1 MTPAIWRTYDPRLQ
15 SPGWHERFPGVSGDN
30 RQNLTWRNRFIGAV
44 PKIHN
49 FYSSTEDVLGSYEGE
64 APSTSLGA
72 AAVVVMNGAA
82 PTAYVWVYQ
91 EKAKGNRQDYYLPF
105 LGSFHTGGTYMG
117 WGMNL
122 KDPLLSGDP
131 PHWKWVNSF
140 DYIGRKIK
148 TSAEIG
154 GVSDSVLQR
163 HPVFEPGWGVVKN
176 QEQQENPVSNVSPAS
191 YAPSWIYDLYGATS
205 GSTLAGA
212 KTSANHAQL
221 LAEAI
226 PAQSWA
232 AGSRNVPALEERNYN
247 MPSLYAGPGW
257 PRSSINGVREWRHSD
272 MREVAYLY
280 QSRFWDALVS
290 VSQQP

>member
-1 MTPAIWRTYDPRLQ
+1 
-15 SPGWHERFPGVSGDN
+15 
-30 RQNLTWRNRFIGAV
+30 
-44 PKIHN
+44 
-49 FYSSTEDVLGSYEGE
+49 
-64 APSTSLGA
+64 
-72 AAVVVMNGAA
+72 MNGAA
-82 PTAYVWVYQ
+82 FTAYVWVYQ
-91 EKAKGNRQDYYLPF
+91 EKAKGNRQDYYLPL
-105 LGSFHTGGTYMG
+105 LGSFHTVGTYMG

-122 KDPLLSGDP
+122 KDPVRIDGP

-154 GVSDSVLQR
+154 NVSDSVLRR
-163 HPVFEPGWGVVKN
+163 HPVFEPGWGVVRN
-176 QEQQENPVSNVSPAS
+176 QEQQENPVSDVSPVN
-191 YAPSWIYDLYGATS
+191 YAPSWIHDLYDATS
-205 GSTLAGA
+205 GSALAGA

-232 AGSRNVPALEERNYN
+232 AGSHQLNTSTLPLSKQYD
-247 MPSLYAGPGW
+247 MPDEYAGPGW